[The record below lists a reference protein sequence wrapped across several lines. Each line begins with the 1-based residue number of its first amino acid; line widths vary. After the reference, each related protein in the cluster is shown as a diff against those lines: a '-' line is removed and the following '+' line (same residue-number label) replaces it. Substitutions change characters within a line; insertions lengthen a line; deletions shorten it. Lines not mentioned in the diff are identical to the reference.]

1 MTSSDHAALLDRA
14 RALDSTALRLV
25 DADLKDMAHHY
36 FMRSHAC
43 HVAASFYSNYSDGD
57 EYAT

>member
-1 MTSSDHAALLDRA
+1 
-14 RALDSTALRLV
+14 V